1 MAPCVNSSNLW
12 LVCKLAITK
21 RKKISK
27 KSDSQRQQ
35 FCIFYVRIP
44 RGRNRG
50 IFQYLAVYQ
59 INVSFKSLLEI
70 D

>member
-1 MAPCVNSSNLW
+1 MFVNGAL
-12 LVCKLAITK
+12 CKLFKLMISVQTGNHE
-21 RKKISK
+21 KKKNFEK

-50 IFQYLAVYQ
+50 IFQ
-59 INVSFKSLLEI
+59 
-70 D
+70 

>member
-1 MAPCVNSSNLW
+1 MFVNGAL
-12 LVCKLAITK
+12 CKLFKLMISVQTGNHE
-21 RKKISK
+21 KKKNSK

-50 IFQYLAVYQ
+50 IFQ
-59 INVSFKSLLEI
+59 
-70 D
+70 